1 MTPLGSQSRRAQPPT
16 TAKELIERA
25 FSPSLNDALVTL
37 SKIVLQLRQ
46 PDHQPDQQTRATRC
60 ACACPPPPAR
70 SNRTAPSLSDAPSDS
85 RGGRKYATSAKSIP
99 PTTGGSTK
107 RQRVTQIDHRVQPS
121 AERSQVHH
129 RNLHPNLPARK
140 CDRTRTWRIRQDL
153 TSPRPAREKG
163 RKGCSAQLTTGSHAS
178 RQDIWYHNRLA
189 DFTLKRNH
197 GKQTNK

>member
-1 MTPLGSQSRRAQPPT
+1 MTPLGSQSRRVQPPT

-60 ACACPPPPAR
+60 ACACPPHPQG
-70 SNRTAPSLSDAPSDS
+70 RTEPLQAFQTPLAILE
-85 RGGRKYATSAKSIP
+85 GGRKYATSAKSIP

-153 TSPRPAREKG
+153 TSPRPEREKG
-163 RKGCSAQLTTGSHAS
+163 RKGCSAQLTTGLHAS